1 MLQDFGPR
9 LIHHILFLRS
19 VATVTLSVW
28 RDNEPQPHV
37 LHCVRMGGDGCDF
50 RTRCTVCCCCCRR
63 CRRCCCRRC
72 CAAAAAFLPAAAPV
86 STLCRCADATRA
98 HHADN
103 WQGPALL
110 MSSRLTVFVTHGV
123 HGEAA
128 AAPELEAGG
137 GAGSS
142 RVGGRQSLPDLLRR
156 KSIAAAAVVEG
167 ARPGEVAFE
176 FLVVYGCG
184 GEW

>member
-1 MLQDFGPR
+1 MA
-9 LIHHILFLRS
+9 
-19 VATVTLSVW
+19 ATS
-28 RDNEPQPHV
+28 EQ
-37 LHCVRMGGDGCDF
+37 GAQF
-50 RTRCTVCCCCCRR
+50 
-63 CRRCCCRRC
+63 
-72 CAAAAAFLPAAAPV
+72 AAAAAALLPAAAPV
-86 STLCRCADATRA
+86 STFCRCSDATRA

-103 WQGPALL
+103 WQGPARL

-123 HGEAA
+123 HGEAV

-137 GAGSS
+137 GAGGS